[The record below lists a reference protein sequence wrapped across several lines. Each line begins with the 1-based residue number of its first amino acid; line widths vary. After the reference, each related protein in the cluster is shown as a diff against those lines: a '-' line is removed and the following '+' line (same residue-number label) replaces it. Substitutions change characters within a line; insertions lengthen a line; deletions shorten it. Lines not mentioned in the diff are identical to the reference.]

1 LAYEVVWHAQVRKGL
16 KAIPSEDAA
25 RIIAQVKTRLA
36 ADPAGAGKPLSGV
49 FKGLMR
55 FRVGPS
61 RVIYAVDHAA
71 RLIKILYVRPRDE
84 AHRRR
89 GRTD

>member
-1 LAYEVVWHAQVRKGL
+1 MAYEVVWHAQVRKDL

-25 RIIAQVKTRLA
+25 RIIARVKTRLA
-36 ADPAGAGKPLSGV
+36 EDPAGVGKPLSGV

-55 FRVGPS
+55 FRGGAC

-71 RLIKILYVRPRDE
+71 RLIRILYVRPRDE
-84 AHRRR
+84 AYRRR

>member
-1 LAYEVVWHAQVRKGL
+1 LAYEVVWHAQVRKDL
-16 KAIPSEDAA
+16 KAIPSEEAA

-36 ADPAGAGKPLSGV
+36 KDPAGAGKPLSGV

-55 FRVGPS
+55 FRVGAC
-61 RVIYAVDHAA
+61 RVIYAVDQAA
-71 RLIKILYVRPRDE
+71 RLIRVLYIRPRDE
-84 AHRRR
+84 AYRRR

>member
-1 LAYEVVWHAQVRKGL
+1 LAYEVVWHAQVRKDL

-25 RIIAQVKTRLA
+25 RIIAQVRTRLA
-36 ADPAGAGKPLSGV
+36 EDPSGAGKPLSGG

-55 FRVGPS
+55 FRVGAC

-71 RLIKILYVRPRDE
+71 RLVKILNIRPRDE
-84 AHRRR
+84 AYRRR
-89 GRTD
+89 GRAD